1 MSDIQRTQWFCVINA
16 PYGKT
21 IKQVDNDLI
30 FYLATECDKYYSII
44 HDKDILDNGELKT
57 PHIHLLV
64 ELVSRQRKSTILN
77 RMSKCVNIPLECI
90 SVDECRNI
98 SKSAQYLIHL
108 NNKEKY
114 QYNKE
119 DISTNDEERLKYLL
133 MSDEKTDLT
142 TDELFDIVDNARN
155 VRELIK
161 KIGISCY
168 MKYGRV
174 IDLLWKDKVTSNG
187 FNYVVKNNFED

>member
-1 MSDIQRTQWFCVINA
+1 MADIQRTQWFCVINA
-16 PYGKT
+16 PYGKS
-21 IKQVDNDLI
+21 INQVDSDLI
-30 FYLATECDKYYSII
+30 FYLGTECDKYYSII
-44 HDKDILDNGELKT
+44 HDKDTLDNGELKT

-77 RMSKCVNIPLECI
+77 KMSKCVNIPLECI

-98 SKSAQYLIHL
+98 SKAAQYLLHL
-108 NNKEKY
+108 NNQNKY

-161 KIGISCY
+161 KIGIKCY
-168 MKYGRV
+168 MQYGRV
-174 IDLLWKDKVTSNG
+174 IDLLWKDKVANNG
-187 FNYVVKNNFED
+187 LHYVVKNNFEE